1 MTYNFWGRKLCSV
14 TALHSRFVDTLSY
27 AEGSSEEL
35 SAVNVINMTSYS
47 CPASTDKAKD
57 YSRSLAD

>member
-1 MTYNFWGRKLCSV
+1 MRKLCSV

-35 SAVNVINMTSYS
+35 SAVNVINMTSCS
-47 CPASTDKAKD
+47 CPLVWQRIIVDLKQINEFF
-57 YSRSLAD
+57 